1 MVKTEKRTETNKSFA
16 GAHSL
21 MIEDRE
27 RMTLAGVTEVSGF
40 SESAF
45 SFKTLCGAFMIKG
58 KNLTISRL
66 NTETGELFVSGE
78 ITSVQYFKDSRKK
91 GSLLEGLFK

>member
-1 MVKTEKRTETNKSFA
+1 
-16 GAHSL
+16 
-21 MIEDRE
+21 
-27 RMTLAGVTEVSGF
+27 
-40 SESAF
+40 
-45 SFKTLCGAFMIKG
+45 MIKG